1 MKNTIFTE
9 YSLIM
14 IMRRTYRGRIIAII
28 AIFLL
33 SVACS
38 KEVEVMS
45 VQLSESAV
53 SLIVGETA
61 TLVATVEPSIADYDG
76 IIWTSSDP
84 SVVTVSDGV
93 IQVHKAG
100 TATITASAGGVIS
113 RACTVTVDLPVVE
126 VNDPVEPE
134 VDAPETVESGETT
147 ESTDPVES
155 GESDTV
161 SEDSEE
167 VDAEDVEPKEAI
179 EEAEPELV
187 ETEAEEQEETG
198 EPEEPSEEDPVA
210 VGRCF
215 VYDVDFG
222 EEGSYIN
229 IDSLITVTDW
239 RDRDLNDYPNYWG
252 YYGPFVITFDL
263 KNAECDLNGKRQ
275 LLPHSATLFQT
286 EPGLASFKDP
296 ESGSEIP
303 LPENRHGFLMCK
315 FITTELTGTFNI
327 YVKAKVKY
335 GFGTIE
341 TDWITIPV
349 VMELPKQS

>member
-1 MKNTIFTE
+1 
-9 YSLIM
+9 M
-14 IMRRTYRGRIIAII
+14 IMRRTYIGRFSAII

-38 KEVEVMS
+38 KEVEVVS
-45 VQLSESAV
+45 VLLSESAV

-76 IIWTSSDP
+76 ISWTSSDP
-84 SVVTVSDGV
+84 SVVTVTDGV

-126 VNDPVEPE
+126 VNDPVEPVEPE
-134 VDAPETVESGETT
+134 VGTPETVESGESGETT
-147 ESTDPVES
+147 ESTDSAETGESNDDVSEEFEETEDVSEES
-155 GESDTV
+155 GETV
-161 SEDSEE
+161 TVEAEIEGSGETETETVEE
-167 VDAEDVEPKEAI
+167 DAE
-179 EEAEPELV
+179 
-187 ETEAEEQEETG
+187 
-198 EPEEPSEEDPVA
+198 EPEESSEEDPV
-210 VGRCF
+210 VLGRCF

-275 LLPHSATLFQT
+275 ILPHSATLFQT
-286 EPGLASFKDP
+286 EPGVASFKDP

>member
-1 MKNTIFTE
+1 
-9 YSLIM
+9 
-14 IMRRTYRGRIIAII
+14 
-28 AIFLL
+28 
-33 SVACS
+33 
-38 KEVEVMS
+38 MS
-45 VQLSESAV
+45 VHLSESSV
-53 SLIVGETA
+53 TLMVGETA

-76 IIWTSSDP
+76 ISWTSSDP
-84 SVVTVSDGV
+84 SVATVTDGV
-93 IQVHKAG
+93 VQVHKAG

-126 VNDPVEPE
+126 VNDPVEPVEPE
-134 VDAPETVESGETT
+134 VEAPETVESGETT
-147 ESTDPVES
+147 ESTDSAES
-155 GESDTV
+155 GDSDDV
-161 SEDSEE
+161 SKQSEE
-167 VDAEDVEPKEAI
+167 VDAAEVEP
-179 EEAEPELV
+179 EESGETEPETV
-187 ETEAEEQEETG
+187 EAEAEEQEEAG
-198 EPEEPSEEDPVA
+198 EPEEPSEEDPV
-210 VGRCF
+210 VLGRCF

-239 RDRDLNDYPNYWG
+239 RDRDFNDYPNYWG

-286 EPGLASFKDP
+286 EPGVASFKDP

>member
-1 MKNTIFTE
+1 
-9 YSLIM
+9 
-14 IMRRTYRGRIIAII
+14 
-28 AIFLL
+28 
-33 SVACS
+33 
-38 KEVEVMS
+38 MS
-45 VQLSESAV
+45 VQLSESSV
-53 SLIVGETA
+53 TLLVGETA

-76 IIWTSSDP
+76 ISWTSSDP
-84 SVVTVSDGV
+84 SVVTVTDGV

-126 VNDPVEPE
+126 VNDPVEPVEPE
-134 VDAPETVESGETT
+134 VGTPETVESGETT
-147 ESTDPVES
+147 ESTDSAETEES
-155 GESDTV
+155 NDDVSEELEETDTV
-161 SEDSEE
+161 SEEPGETDT
-167 VDAEDVEPKEAI
+167 VEAGI
-179 EEAEPELV
+179 EGSG
-187 ETEAEEQEETG
+187 ETETETV
-198 EPEEPSEEDPVA
+198 EEEPSEEDPA
-210 VGRCF
+210 VLGRCF

-263 KNAECDLNGKRQ
+263 KNAECDLNGMRQ

-286 EPGLASFKDP
+286 EPGVASFKDP

>member
-1 MKNTIFTE
+1 MV
-9 YSLIM
+9 
-14 IMRRTYRGRIIAII
+14 MRRTYIGRFIAII
-28 AIFLL
+28 SFFLL

-45 VQLSESAV
+45 VQLSESSV
-53 SLIVGETA
+53 TLLVGETA

-76 IIWTSSDP
+76 ISWTSSDP
-84 SVVTVSDGV
+84 SVATVTDGV
-93 IQVHKAG
+93 VQVHKAG

-126 VNDPVEPE
+126 VNDPVEPVE
-134 VDAPETVESGETT
+134 PEAGTPETVESGETT

-155 GESDTV
+155 GESDTL
-161 SEDSEE
+161 SEESEE
-167 VDAEDVEPKEAI
+167 VDAPEVEAEEAI

-187 ETEAEEQEETG
+187 EIEAEE
-198 EPEEPSEEDPVA
+198 PEDPV
-210 VGRCF
+210 VLGRCF

-286 EPGLASFKDP
+286 EPGVASFKDP